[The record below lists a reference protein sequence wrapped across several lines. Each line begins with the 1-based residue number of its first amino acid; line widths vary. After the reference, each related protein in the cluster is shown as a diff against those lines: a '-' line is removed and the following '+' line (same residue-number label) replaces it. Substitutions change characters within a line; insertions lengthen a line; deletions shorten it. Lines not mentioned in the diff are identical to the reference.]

1 MANNKKFNIFDI
13 MEEAAAGIGI
23 DFSNVGENIAGISV
37 EQISKLPL
45 EQRKIVVSKLGE
57 KAPEWML
64 KKLFGENWLGAK
76 LMARYI
82 GGSGE
87 DYHLDISKK
96 DWNKL
101 TNLAKTQANRVGGW
115 TPSTNPDFPS
125 EKGWEYVS
133 NVQSTRLASRSWD
146 IEYDVSI
153 PSASRDLYNALGE
166 TTIRRRPVGKGKYEY
181 QIAGETFDFV
191 EGKEGKGGQR
201 YGAFSSRTVSPKGA
215 KIINTLFPEY
225 TYASQ
230 EFLGD
235 KSKAEIWS
243 EQNMVEFGTPF
254 KVKSRYIGK

>member
-1 MANNKKFNIFDI
+1 MNGNGSPHSKIDSLIANANLDSMLQSVAADIATIFPI
-13 MEEAAAGIGI
+13 
-23 DFSNVGENIAGISV
+23 

-45 EQRKIVVSKLGE
+45 EQRKIAVSKLGE
-57 KAPEWML
+57 YAPDWVL
-64 KKLFGENWLGAK
+64 KNLFGENWLGVK
-76 LMARYI
+76 LMARYV

-101 TNLAKTQANRVGGW
+101 TNLAKTEANRVGGW

-133 NVQSTRLASRSWD
+133 NVQSARLASRSWD

-153 PSASRDLYNALGE
+153 PIASRDLYNALGE

-181 QIAGETFDFV
+181 QIADETFDFV
-191 EGKEGKGGQR
+191 QGEKGKGGQI
-201 YGAFSSRTVSPKGA
+201 YGKYNMRTVSHKGA

-225 TYASQ
+225 TYAS
-230 EFLGD
+230 EVYYN
-235 KSKAEIWS
+235 KRKANISS
-243 EQNMVEFGTPF
+243 EQSMVEFGTPF